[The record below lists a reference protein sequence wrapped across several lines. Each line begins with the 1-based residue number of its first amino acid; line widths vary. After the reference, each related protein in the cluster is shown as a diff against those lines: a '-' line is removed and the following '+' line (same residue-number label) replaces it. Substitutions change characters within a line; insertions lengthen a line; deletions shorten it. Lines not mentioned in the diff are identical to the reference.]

1 MVRDKRYKRLI
12 IISRLLFVAY
22 MVFALYF
29 LLFAETFGRG
39 SINRGYSYNL
49 ELFREIRRY
58 MEWSSKSQLGMK
70 MMFLNIWGNII
81 IFMPFGFF
89 IPTVVK
95 KAKNIVIVTI
105 LSFVFSVS
113 VEVTQLLTKAGSFDV
128 DDLLLNTIGGAIGYI
143 LYVAAKKWLLGR
155 NKN

>member
-12 IISRLLFVAY
+12 TISRLLFVAY

-39 SINRGYSYNL
+39 SINREYSYNL

-105 LSFVFSVS
+105 LSFVFSEFRS
-113 VEVTQLLTKAGSFDV
+113 Q
-128 DDLLLNTIGGAIGYI
+128 NIGHCKPFHCQSQI
-143 LYVAAKKWLLGR
+143 LPQFVHNNNCR
-155 NKN
+155 